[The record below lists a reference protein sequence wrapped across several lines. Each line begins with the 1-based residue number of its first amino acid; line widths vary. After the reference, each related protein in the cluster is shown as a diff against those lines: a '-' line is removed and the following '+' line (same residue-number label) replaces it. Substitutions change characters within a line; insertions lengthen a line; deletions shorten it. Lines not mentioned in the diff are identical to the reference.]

1 MTVAQNQKKEK
12 VLGVWVNTQKVNYIK
27 DFIKSMLFVPAH
39 KENFL
44 NKLDKLTSDAV
55 VIDLEDAKHLEE
67 WICAWDREKINKSK
81 FSKNLF
87 VRINNDPKNL
97 LPDIILST

>member
-1 MTVAQNQKKEK
+1 MR
-12 VLGVWVNTQKVNYIK
+12 K

-55 VIDLEDAKHLEE
+55 VIDLEDAVPT
-67 WICAWDREKINKSK
+67 NKKK
-81 FSKNLF
+81 FS
-87 VRINNDPKNL
+87 
-97 LPDIILST
+97 